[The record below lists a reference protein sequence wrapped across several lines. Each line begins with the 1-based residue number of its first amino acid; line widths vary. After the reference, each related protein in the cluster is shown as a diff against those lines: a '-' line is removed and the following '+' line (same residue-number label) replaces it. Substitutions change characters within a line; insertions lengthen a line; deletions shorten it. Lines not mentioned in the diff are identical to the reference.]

1 MAKFPFT
8 NFFDVNGN
16 GKMDFS
22 EELLAMKVFEDTLH
36 GNDLAFYM
44 EVIQEPV
51 TKPSECREMV
61 VYLEILRLTSQG
73 IARGRLRQL
82 HTVHRKQCVVAS
94 LAFYKICSK

>member
-36 GNDLAFYM
+36 GNDLAFY
-44 EVIQEPV
+44 
-51 TKPSECREMV
+51 SEAEDMDSRGTRGLRMRTPQW
-61 VYLEILRLTSQG
+61 ILPW
-73 IARGRLRQL
+73 
-82 HTVHRKQCVVAS
+82 V
-94 LAFYKICSK
+94 